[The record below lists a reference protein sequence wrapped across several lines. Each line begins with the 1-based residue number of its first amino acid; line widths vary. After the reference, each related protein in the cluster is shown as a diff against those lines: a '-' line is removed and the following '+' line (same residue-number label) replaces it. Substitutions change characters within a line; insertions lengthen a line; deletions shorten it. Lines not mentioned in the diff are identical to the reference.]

1 MNLILKVPILTI
13 QLIKVS
19 RKVILFHASVTTNSN
34 YLEKKKNHVY
44 SEFAILIVKLLLYE
58 LGYS

>member
-34 YLEKKKNHVY
+34 YLEKKNHVY